1 MRRTALRASLT
12 MAFDGGPL
20 AVIDGLPGDHAE
32 LRPAQMR
39 ELAAA
44 LLRVAAD
51 AEARKLTHRGKPLP
65 AESREYL
72 MQQPSPT
79 A

>member
-12 MAFDGGPL
+12 VAFDGGPL
-20 AVIDGLPGDHAE
+20 AVVDGLPGDHAE

-44 LLRVAAD
+44 LRGRRRRACGLPRLPLNPEAAK
-51 AEARKLTHRGKPLP
+51 R
-65 AESREYL
+65 
-72 MQQPSPT
+72 
-79 A
+79 